1 MIRSADR
8 IARALGIDPDARQ
21 VNVEKLYLST
31 EQTPGA
37 YWLQLFIA
45 TGIAHL
51 GLTLNSTAVIIGA
64 MLVSPLMTPIVQVGM
79 GFAIGH
85 LHVTL
90 RATMRLVTSIAFVAL
105 AAALLTK
112 IMPISEVTAEI
123 LGRTQPTFLDMIVAL
138 FCGLAASFT
147 HARGS
152 RDVITAAAGTA
163 IAIAL
168 VPPIC
173 VIGFGLGKGAFEI
186 AGGATMLFTANLA
199 AIILVSDVFF
209 LITGFGRLDFDRLEQ
224 RIYKDEDKARRL
236 YRLAQAI
243 WPPSNRHVPLRLI
256 LPLGFVLSVSVPL
269 YRALS
274 QVVTQVQ
281 AKEAVTAVLD
291 RFEKRHTLLS
301 RGYDVHDSPVAVW
314 VTMVGEPGEQA
325 ALTRELTDALAGAL
339 EGPVSARVDV
349 VPSSDAIEQIFK
361 TRRAQ
366 QASKAAPQVCPE
378 PPDLDAIRAEAIAA
392 ASPNEHALQVIRQVD
407 DVLAWATPTLSDGH
421 WLGWSLS
428 VSPLGRRLELEMLG
442 PTEPP
447 RAALDLLG
455 EVVRKETRIKIAA
468 VQVMRV
474 PPVLFDTADPRS
486 INLPLI
492 AERLDQ
498 VARRR
503 GLALT
508 LTVPPLAGL
517 PEVDRPA
524 AALAKESIV
533 AAVPASLARMLQIE
547 EGPTW
552 RMTIAPPTL
561 RSRLASEAAPIAP

>member
-8 IARALGIDPDARQ
+8 IARAFGIDPDARQ

-85 LHVTL
+85 LHLTM
-90 RATMRLVTSIAFVAL
+90 RATIRLLNSIIFVAI
-105 AAALLTK
+105 AAAILTK
-112 IMPISEVTAEI
+112 ILPISEVTSEI
-123 LGRTQPTFLDMIVAL
+123 IGRTQPTFLDMIVAL

-173 VIGFGLGKGAFEI
+173 VIGFGIGKGSMDI

-209 LITGFGRLDFDRLEQ
+209 LITGFGRLDFERLEQ
-224 RIYKDEDKARRL
+224 RIYKDEDKERGL
-236 YRLAQAI
+236 YRLAAAI

-274 QVVTQVQ
+274 QVVAQVQ
-281 AKEAVTAVLD
+281 AKEAVNAVLN
-291 RFEKRHTLLS
+291 RFEKTHKLLS
-301 RGYDVHDSPVAVW
+301 RGYDVREAPIAVW

-325 ALTRELTDALAGAL
+325 ALTKELTTALDAKLDV
-339 EGPVSARVDV
+339 PTSARVDV
-349 VPSSDAIEQIFK
+349 VPSSDAIERIF
-361 TRRAQ
+361 TARRAK
-366 QASKAAPQVCPE
+366 ASKAPPQVCPE
-378 PPDLDAIRAEAIAA
+378 PPDLDKVRAEAIAGV
-392 ASPNEHALQVIRQVD
+392 SPNDHAAQVIQQLD
-407 DVLAWATPTLSDGH
+407 DVLAWATPTLSDGR

-428 VSPLGRRLELEMLG
+428 VSPHGRRIELEMLG
-442 PTEPP
+442 LTPP
-447 RAALDLLG
+447 AGAALDLLG
-455 EVVRKETRIKIAA
+455 EVVKKETGIKIAD
-468 VQVMRV
+468 VQVLRV
-474 PPVLFDTADPRS
+474 PPVLFDTADFAT
-486 INLPLI
+486 INVDLL
-492 AERLDQ
+492 AERLDRI
-498 VARRR
+498 ARRR
-503 GLALT
+503 GLAVRLT
-508 LTVPPLAGL
+508 LPKTAEI
-517 PEVDRPA
+517 PEDKQAA
-524 AALAKESIV
+524 AALAEKSIR
-533 AAVPASLARMLQIE
+533 AAVPEALRRWMQVE
-547 EGPTW
+547 EGAQW
-552 RMTIAPPTL
+552 RMTVEPPMG
-561 RSRLASEAAPIAP
+561 RSRLGSEAVPVTP